1 MMYFIEKDNI
11 GFIQYSQEYV
21 KTIVDWIN
29 DREVNKFFSLYTP
42 ITEQSLSKVID
53 RFSTSD
59 NEIGFV
65 VELVDQ
71 KRAIAIIEIREID
84 YVARKCE
91 IEFAI
96 GEKDLWNQGYGTRIW
111 KILDNYLFSDLNM
124 HRVYLHTMEE
134 NTGMQKLAE
143 KFDYYIEGKHIDA
156 LFKDGEYYNEL
167 VMAKVKM
174 GKKCVDKN
182 IPDNVLAI
190 IGNTPVVKLNNI
202 KGNYDGNVYGKIEYY
217 NPSGSVK
224 DRASYNMILEAEKNG
239 LINKD
244 TTIVE
249 ATSGNVGISLAMIC
263 AIKKLK
269 LIITAPEGVIPGAKL
284 KLLNA
289 LGAKV
294 IFNPLEKGYEEA
306 IENARKLKNKI
317 ENSFMCSQFDNPNNY
332 KAHQKWTAKEILK
345 TFGTNLDYIVACLGS
360 GGTLT
365 GLAKTLK
372 DKIPNLKVI
381 AVEPATCT
389 VLSENK
395 VVDDHYILGIGP
407 GFIPDVLD
415 VNIIDKVITV
425 TDTEAA
431 DSCIELA
438 RKEGIYCGISSG
450 AAIKATQK
458 LLTKIEKEKN
468 ILTILPDNGLRYAE
482 KKGFFND
489 YIENV
494 FENEKLNQYWN

>member
-1 MMYFIEKDNI
+1 MYFIKKNNI
-11 GFIQYSQEYV
+11 GFVQYSQEYL

-29 DREVNKFFSLYTP
+29 DSDINSFFSLYRP
-42 ITEQSLSKVID
+42 ITEQSFSKVID

-65 VELVDQ
+65 VELIDE
-71 KRAIAIIEIREID
+71 KRPIAIIEIRKID
-84 YVARKCE
+84 YVARNCE

-96 GEKDLWNQGYGTRIW
+96 GEKELWRQGYGTKIW
-111 KILDNYLFSDLNM
+111 EILDDYLFNDLKM
-124 HRVYLHTMEE
+124 HRTYLHTMEE
-134 NTGMQKLAE
+134 NIGMQKLAE
-143 KFDYYIEGKHIDA
+143 KFNYFVEGKHVDA
-156 LFKDGEYYNEL
+156 LLKNGEYHNEL
-167 VMAKVKM
+167 VMAKVKLEQ
-174 GKKCVDKN
+174 KTIDKN
-182 IPDNVLAI
+182 IPDNVLEL
-190 IGNTPVVKLNNI
+190 IGNTPVIKLNNI
-202 KGNYDGNVYGKIEYY
+202 KGNYEGNLYGKIEYY

-224 DRASYNMILEAEKNG
+224 DRASYNMIIEAEKKG

-289 LGAKV
+289 LGARV
-294 IFNPLEKGYEEA
+294 IFNPLEKGYKEA
-306 IENARKLKNKI
+306 IENAKKIKNQIK
-317 ENSFMCSQFDNPNNY
+317 NSFMCSQFDNPDNY
-332 KAHQKWTAKEILK
+332 KAHQKWTSKEIYK
-345 TFGTNLDYIVACLGS
+345 IFGENLDYIVACLGS

-372 DKIPNLKVI
+372 TKIPNLKVI

-407 GFIPDVLD
+407 GFIPDILEVD
-415 VNIIDKVITV
+415 MIDEVITV
-425 TDTEAA
+425 TDSEAA
-431 DSCIELA
+431 ESCIELA

-450 AAIKATQK
+450 AAMKATEK
-458 LLTKIEKEKN
+458 LLEKIEKGKN

-482 KKGFFND
+482 KKGFFNEH
-489 YIENV
+489 IEKI
-494 FENEKLNQYWN
+494 FENENLNQYWD